1 MVAALLVSDRP
12 LVSGVRGAG
21 RAPSGSCSVRS
32 PRRHLRP
39 VELACLVLAVVLL
52 GLKAA
57 DLYQRLVRVLRQAA
71 ATPVLDLGDSAELAP
86 VVALGELHIRDVCR
100 GPVYVGSSPRPI
112 LFLFQ
117 TGVPRYCFQQ
127 YFLLDPFHLQH
138 FALKLKLEITFKLNL
153 KLKLKIKT

>member
-1 MVAALLVSDRP
+1 MCPPVLMVAALLVSDRP

-71 ATPVLDLGDSAELAP
+71 ATPVL
-86 VVALGELHIRDVCR
+86 
-100 GPVYVGSSPRPI
+100 
-112 LFLFQ
+112 
-117 TGVPRYCFQQ
+117 
-127 YFLLDPFHLQH
+127 LDPFHLQH
-138 FALKLKLEITFKLNL
+138 FALKHLNQ
-153 KLKLKIKT
+153 T

>member
-57 DLYQRLVRVLRQAA
+57 DL
-71 ATPVLDLGDSAELAP
+71 
-86 VVALGELHIRDVCR
+86 
-100 GPVYVGSSPRPI
+100 
-112 LFLFQ
+112 
-117 TGVPRYCFQQ
+117 
-127 YFLLDPFHLQH
+127 LDPFHLQH
-138 FALKLKLEITFKLNL
+138 FAR
-153 KLKLKIKT
+153 KLKLKIHFNQT

>member
-52 GLKAA
+52 CLKAA
-57 DLYQRLVRVLRQAA
+57 DLYQRLVRVLRQAT

-100 GPVYVGSSPRPI
+100 GPVYVGVI
-112 LFLFQ
+112 AQ
-117 TGVPRYCFQQ
+117 THHSIF
-127 YFLLDPFHLQH
+127 F
-138 FALKLKLEITFKLNL
+138 
-153 KLKLKIKT
+153 